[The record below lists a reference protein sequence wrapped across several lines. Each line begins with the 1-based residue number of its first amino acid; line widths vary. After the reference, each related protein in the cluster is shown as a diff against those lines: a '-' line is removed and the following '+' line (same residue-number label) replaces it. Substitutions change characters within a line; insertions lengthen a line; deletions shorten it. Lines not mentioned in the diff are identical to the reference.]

1 MSIYSIYI
9 INQIS
14 LIPTTT
20 VNQVQ
25 KKICLISKHF
35 KQEQIVLLLH
45 SNTIFYAMLIIIF
58 FENIAFTVA

>member
-1 MSIYSIYI
+1 MQYICIKKKSSVIVSIYIYIYI

-35 KQEQIVLLLH
+35 KQEQIVL
-45 SNTIFYAMLIIIF
+45 
-58 FENIAFTVA
+58 